1 MKYANY
7 GRYMYVRMTAVSA
20 FNDLMQTFLEE
31 LSKISPGDTECLAAL
46 EAFTLAKKSNARLPL
61 QKFMEVCQPKL
72 ESIVNKEDSFFEMKI
87 EGLPDMSAK
96 WKKLSESNK
105 ECVWAY
111 IQQLAMLG
119 NGILT
124 IPENVMQNVEKMA
137 DALAND
143 QGVDDISGLFQKL
156 QGQLEAKK

>member
-1 MKYANY
+1 
-7 GRYMYVRMTAVSA
+7 MTAISA

-31 LSKISPGDTECLAAL
+31 LSKISPGDTECITAL
-46 EAFTLAKKSNARLPL
+46 EAFTLAKKTNARLPL

-72 ESIVNKEDSFFEMKI
+72 QVIVEKDDSFFESKI
-87 EGLPDMSAK
+87 DGLPDLTAK
-96 WKKLSESNK
+96 WKSLGVSNK

-124 IPENVMQNVEKMA
+124 IPDNVMQNVEKMA
-137 DALAND
+137 DALSND
-143 QGVDDISGLFQKL
+143 DVQDISGLFQKL
-156 QGQLEAKK
+156 QGHLSDTK